1 MKKILATTLLF
12 FGIQS
17 VTFGQGATVT
27 LGPEMKDVKKSGL
40 ITNIIGKDN
49 DGVYINR
56 AITKVIIA
64 IAKSI
69 YTIESY
75 NLNFEKTNSAIL
87 EKKEK
92 EKGITHNHLFEI
104 NLKNKLYSV
113 DTKKDLNNKTKTFT
127 VEEINKTS
135 LLPEGNE
142 KTLAEYSFEDGNK
155 RNSGNFGF
163 NQSYDSSKVLIYY
176 ALPEIKDQPQKFGM
190 QVYNDDFKEVWK
202 KEIELPYNDELCDI
216 VDYRVGND
224 GNVYLLAKVYE
235 EKHNEKKQGEV
246 NYKFHVFYYSKN
258 DKDTYDMPIDS
269 KSKFFNE
276 MTLSINNNNEVV
288 CVGLY
293 SSENQIYYS
302 TNPSTKRDKNEGT
315 FYLRID
321 SKTHKVVAETMKPFS
336 ELMQEDEDNNDSDK
350 KKQRKQDR
358 IFMNYDFRNIIHKED
373 GGVIVVAEQFYIHT
387 VTTTTR
393 SSSGV
398 TTTKTTFYYHYNNIL
413 VLNIDK
419 NGKYI
424 WQKFIPKKQVSTDDG
439 GYLLSFALLP
449 KGDNL
454 YFFYN
459 TTPFKKTKS
468 GEETKRPIRRE
479 GMGVLSMYVLNKDG
493 ELSERQDLINKKES
507 KVYMVPKGALQVS
520 DNEIIFYGTT
530 TKLNRLAKITI
541 N

>member
-17 VTFGQGATVT
+17 VLFGQEAKVE
-27 LGPEMKDVKKSGL
+27 LGPEMKDVKKNGL

-56 AITKVIIA
+56 KISKVIVA
-64 IAKSI
+64 FVKTI

-75 NLNFEKTNSAIL
+75 NLNLEKTNSAVS
-87 EKKEK
+87 EDKDK
-92 EKGITHNHLFEI
+92 EKGITHSHLFEI

-113 DTKKDLNNKTKTFT
+113 DSKKDLNNKIKTLT

-135 LLPEGNE
+135 LLPEGDE
-142 KTLAEYSFEDGNK
+142 KTLAEYSFEEGNK
-155 RNSGNFGF
+155 RNSGSFGF
-163 NQSYDSSKVLIYY
+163 IQSYDSSKVLIYY
-176 ALPEIKDQPQKFGM
+176 DLPLVNDEPQKFGI
-190 QVYNDDFKEVWK
+190 QVYNDEFKELWK
-202 KEIELPYNDELCDI
+202 NEIELPYNDELCD
-216 VDYRVGND
+216 VVSYRVGND
-224 GNVYLLAKVYE
+224 GNVYILAKVYE
-235 EKHNEKKQGEV
+235 EKHREKKRGEV
-246 NYKFHVFYYSKN
+246 NYEFHVFYYSKN

-276 MTLSINNNNEVV
+276 MTMTINNNNEVV

-293 SSENQIYYS
+293 SSESQSYYAKTAS
-302 TNPSTKRDKNEGT
+302 TRDINEGT
-315 FYLRID
+315 FYIRID
-321 SKTHKVVAETMKPFS
+321 SKSHKVVAETLKPFS
-336 ELMQEDEDNNDSDK
+336 EIMPEDEDNNDSDK
-350 KKQRKQDR
+350 QKKRKQDR
-358 IFMNYDFRNIIHKED
+358 IFMDYDFRNIIQKED
-373 GGVIVVAEQFYIHT
+373 GGVIVVAEQYYIHT

-393 SSSGV
+393 SSTGV
-398 TTTKTTFYYHYNNIL
+398 TTTKTTYYYHYNNIL

-419 NGKYI
+419 NGNFI
-424 WQKFIPKKQVSTDDG
+424 WQKIIPKKQVSVDDG
-439 GYLLSFALLP
+439 GYLLSFALVP

-468 GEETKRPIRRE
+468 GEETKRPVRRE

-493 ELSERQDLINKKES
+493 ELSERKDLINKKES
-507 KVYMVPKGALQVS
+507 KVYMVPRGALQVS
-520 DNEIIFYGTT
+520 DSEIIFYGTT

-541 N
+541 E